1 MTYIVSGNKYSIIQ
15 TKPDRKSGMITAK
28 MTTVEPDEDE
38 FVENSM
44 SARLALE
51 QDIVDT
57 CKSQGQVEVLPLTRT
72 VPDGVDKLEHCNNII
87 EEATLLA
94 EAAIY
99 KNTLRCMPT
108 YVLISADLLPLFACT
123 RDFIKTNVTEI
134 AGTYNAGMCKGI
146 KVLVSP
152 VLERGQMIYGVCET
166 NASGI
171 YTFVNDEGKVCNKI
185 LNPDYFVMIKLE
197 D

>member
-1 MTYIVSGNKYSIIQ
+1 MTYIVSGNKYSFIQ
-15 TKPDRKSGMITAK
+15 TKPDRTSGMITAK

-38 FVENSM
+38 FIENSM
-44 SARLALE
+44 SARLTLE

-72 VPDGVDKLEHCNNII
+72 VPDGVNKLKHYNNII

-152 VLERGQMIYGVCET
+152 VLERGQMVFG
-166 NASGI
+166 
-171 YTFVNDEGKVCNKI
+171 VNDSVSSGAVTIMNEEGKICNKI
-185 LNPDYFVMIKLE
+185 INPSSFVTVILE